1 VKKSRIIII
10 LIIIVIIC
18 LGIYRIVDSYEPDTV
33 AEKKPVNV
41 KTQTVETGSI
51 YATSLI
57 SGRIDPVESANVIP
71 LIAGEVKSVYVSL
84 GDYVKKGSTL
94 FELDNSQF
102 ITSYNQAKIAYD
114 SAKEDYERMSLL
126 YKEGAIS
133 QQQYQGA
140 QTQYNITKQN
150 LSAASDALSN
160 CTVTSPI
167 NGYVTSVNVSVGGL
181 ASQAMPAVTIADVSS
196 LEINTSISENLIGK
210 VKKDDSVDIFIKT
223 LSNEPYSGKIIAI
236 SPAPATGT
244 LTYPVTISVED
255 KDENIKAGM
264 FAEVQIVTDK
274 REDVICIPSD
284 AVFVKSGESKVVVL
298 NDNIPTLKTVST
310 GLDNGT
316 MVEITSGITIGET
329 IVVSGQQY
337 VVEGEPV
344 NIIE

>member
-1 VKKSRIIII
+1 
-10 LIIIVIIC
+10 
-18 LGIYRIVDSYEPDTV
+18 
-33 AEKKPVNV
+33 
-41 KTQTVETGSI
+41 
-51 YATSLI
+51 
-57 SGRIDPVESANVIP
+57 
-71 LIAGEVKSVYVSL
+71 
-84 GDYVKKGSTL
+84 
-94 FELDNSQF
+94 
-102 ITSYNQAKIAYD
+102 
-114 SAKEDYERMSLL
+114 
-126 YKEGAIS
+126 
-133 QQQYQGA
+133 
-140 QTQYNITKQN
+140 
-150 LSAASDALSN
+150 
-160 CTVTSPI
+160 
-167 NGYVTSVNVSVGGL
+167 
-181 ASQAMPAVTIADVSS
+181 MPAVTIADVSS